1 MGEGLSCIF
10 FVLGIVAKEFSWAVG
25 LLNKEA
31 VRGHTGLD
39 FEIVSGFKAET
50 GFVKTNFEVQL
61 FAFRLPR

>member
-10 FVLGIVAKEFSWAVG
+10 VVLGIVAKKVSWAVG

-39 FEIVSGFKAET
+39 FEIVSGFPAET
-50 GFVKTNFEVQL
+50 GFV
-61 FAFRLPR
+61 